1 MGRYSIL
8 VRGLRW
14 RRFIIRTSVSFG
26 LAIRGSW
33 SSTNGL
39 TYSVSC
45 RFSVGLFRCGS
56 LPPNGIRIV
65 DAYGPHRRASD
76 DGWEEVTQGRS
87 FDGLSVE
94 QGRFQASSQVLVRRA
109 PHSIP
114 PTRMD
119 FCCAVDRQAPIL
131 TKPFNL
137 LRMRIV
143 MITTITAFATISP
156 TSSPRYVLPHLYSPL
171 SVNPPFSCF
180 S

>member
-1 MGRYSIL
+1 MD
-8 VRGLRW
+8 
-14 RRFIIRTSVSFG
+14 
-26 LAIRGSW
+26 
-33 SSTNGL
+33 
-39 TYSVSC
+39 
-45 RFSVGLFRCGS
+45 
-56 LPPNGIRIV
+56 PN
-65 DAYGPHRRASD
+65 RRASD

-87 FDGLSVE
+87 FDGLSVQ

-109 PHSIP
+109 PHNIP

-156 TSSPRYVLPHLYSPL
+156 TSSPRYVLPHLYSPFF
-171 SVNPPFSCF
+171 VNPSFFLLLVLSSSYVCIRTGLY
-180 S
+180 SVRLEHLG